1 MTDTANQPS
10 RDMRGMILPGDPFRS
25 ADEAESSGGG
35 VCTTDALEPLG
46 VGVTSGVRR
55 IRFLA
60 ARWGLGRQRLNRPRG
75 GSPRTSPTLHTTQEI
90 SIRIIRMV
98 HDAGSGW

>member
-25 ADEAESSGGG
+25 ADEAASSGGG
-35 VCTTDALEPLG
+35 VWTTDALETIRRRRD
-46 VGVTSGVRR
+46 VRVRR

-60 ARWGLGRQRLNRPRG
+60 AP
-75 GSPRTSPTLHTTQEI
+75 
-90 SIRIIRMV
+90 M
-98 HDAGSGW
+98 AA